1 MFVGLMYIVRQ
12 FFQPLPADY
21 QEYKRFLHDTFP
33 NMIDTKYLCKE
44 DSTLKKLIK
53 STAKDKLLQ
62 RIMLPPFTFSR
73 GNPEGE
79 EYGFTHERSVL
90 GAGSLNIGLIFIALG
105 KFWGVDYAVISKDH
119 PTLKSFVNK
128 LFVNLNHDHDK
139 TMVLGG
145 VDPNQD
151 RSLVFFAEFPRDWHR
166 ANFSEFGFKIIFLS
180 ESTGFLA
187 WTQPIQDQDPFTLH
201 PDLYLTRY
209 DEYVRALWQ

>member
-1 MFVGLMYIVRQ
+1 
-12 FFQPLPADY
+12 
-21 QEYKRFLHDTFP
+21 
-33 NMIDTKYLCKE
+33 MIDTKYLCKE
-44 DSTLKKLIK
+44 DFSLEKLIK

-79 EYGFTHERSVL
+79 EYGFTHGRSVL
-90 GAGSLNIGLIFIALG
+90 GAGSLNIGLIFIALA
-105 KFWGVDYAVISKDH
+105 KFWGVDFVVISKDH

-187 WTQPIQDQDPFTLH
+187 WTQPNQDQDPFTLH
-201 PDLYLTRY
+201 PDLHLTRY